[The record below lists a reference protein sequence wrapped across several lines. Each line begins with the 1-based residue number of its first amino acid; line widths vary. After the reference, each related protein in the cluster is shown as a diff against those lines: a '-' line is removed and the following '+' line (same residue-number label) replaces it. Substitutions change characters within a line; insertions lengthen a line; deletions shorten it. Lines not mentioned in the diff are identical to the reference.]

1 MNDFERLLRD
11 ELLDLDVA
19 VVETDIL
26 ENENSFTVVKNT
38 GERIQFTVTRNFI
51 YSATFETMIR
61 KLRKEVISQTK
72 QVI

>member
-11 ELLDLDVA
+11 ELLDLDIA

-38 GERIQFTVTRNFI
+38 GEKIQFTVTRSFI
-51 YSATFETMIR
+51 YSATFEKMVR
-61 KLRKEVISQTK
+61 KLRKEVIRQTK
-72 QVI
+72 RAV